1 MEPGAGLTQLFVSIG
16 RNRRVY
22 PRDLTDLF
30 TETLK
35 LRADEIGSVRVFDK
49 YSFVEIASSRA
60 QEAITQLS
68 GKDFKGRPISVNF
81 AKKREEKEGS

>member
-1 MEPGAGLTQLFVSIG
+1 VSIG

-30 TETLK
+30 TQTLR

-49 YSFVEIASSRA
+49 YSFVEIATSRA
-60 QEAITQLS
+60 GEAISQLS

-81 AKKREEKEGS
+81 AKKRGEKEGS